1 MKLRDRLSLNNK
13 PVPATGREPAPRLA
27 AAGRLTPVDRA
38 YQDLKLRI
46 HRELLDRVDLTN
58 LARVEMDQATAEL
71 KSAVA
76 MLIEEQAVPLSLRDR
91 ERLAEEILHE
101 VYGLGPI
108 EPLMRDPDISDILVN
123 TSRQV
128 YIERLG
134 KLEPTPVIFRDDQHL
149 MQIIDRIVSKVGRRI
164 DESSPMVD
172 ARLPDGSRVNA
183 VIPPLALDGPLL
195 SIRRFG
201 RGALT
206 VEDMMRL
213 GTLTPEMGAV
223 LRAMVR
229 SRLNILISGGTGSGK
244 TTLLN
249 CLSSFIPDQER
260 IVTIE
265 DSAELQLQQPHVC
278 RLETRPP
285 NIEGRGEVTQRD
297 LVRNCLRMRPDRI
310 IVGEVRGPESL
321 DMLQAMN
328 TGHDG
333 SISTIHANTPRD
345 SLSRLEMMMQM
356 SGFTLP
362 NRAMRQQISSALDLI
377 VSTARLPDGSR
388 KVTSVSEVAGMEGDT
403 VMLQELFAY
412 QREGTDAQGNIV
424 GRFVATGIRP
434 RFAEKVKAS
443 SHDIDPR
450 IFDYLG

>member
-164 DESSPMVD
+164 DES
-172 ARLPDGSRVNA
+172 
-183 VIPPLALDGPLL
+183 
-195 SIRRFG
+195 
-201 RGALT
+201 
-206 VEDMMRL
+206 
-213 GTLTPEMGAV
+213 
-223 LRAMVR
+223 
-229 SRLNILISGGTGSGK
+229 
-244 TTLLN
+244 
-249 CLSSFIPDQER
+249 
-260 IVTIE
+260 
-265 DSAELQLQQPHVC
+265 
-278 RLETRPP
+278 
-285 NIEGRGEVTQRD
+285 
-297 LVRNCLRMRPDRI
+297 
-310 IVGEVRGPESL
+310 
-321 DMLQAMN
+321 
-328 TGHDG
+328 
-333 SISTIHANTPRD
+333 
-345 SLSRLEMMMQM
+345 
-356 SGFTLP
+356 
-362 NRAMRQQISSALDLI
+362 
-377 VSTARLPDGSR
+377 
-388 KVTSVSEVAGMEGDT
+388 
-403 VMLQELFAY
+403 
-412 QREGTDAQGNIV
+412 
-424 GRFVATGIRP
+424 
-434 RFAEKVKAS
+434 
-443 SHDIDPR
+443 
-450 IFDYLG
+450 